1 MLRRAPTP
9 RHGRSW
15 LRRGLLPVGIALFAG
30 AACNRAPAAVDP
42 VLPPDV
48 GVVTRVVD
56 GDTLRLRLARRHE
69 TVRLI
74 GIDTPESVRP
84 RAPVECFGR
93 EAARRLRSL
102 VPPGT
107 QVRLE
112 RDVELRDRY
121 DRLLAYVFRRRDGL
135 FVNEA
140 LARDGFA
147 RTATIPP
154 NQAYVD
160 RFVDA
165 VTDAR
170 AAERGLWHACRHDE
184 RGPP

>member
-1 MLRRAPTP
+1 MHLHHRCR
-9 RHGRSW
+9 
-15 LRRGLLPVGIALFAG
+15 LLLAALPALLFA
-30 AACNRAPAAVDP
+30 AACGQTAGGPT
-42 VLPPDV
+42 LPPDV
-48 GVVTRVVD
+48 GVVTSVID
-56 GDTLRLRLARRHE
+56 GDTLHVRLAGGRE

-84 RAPVECFGR
+84 NTPVECFGR
-93 EAARRLRSL
+93 EASRRLGVL
-102 VPPGT
+102 APPGS

-112 RDVELRDRY
+112 RDIELRDRY
-121 DRLLAYVFRRRDGL
+121 QRLLAYVFRRRDGL

-147 RTATIPP
+147 RTAAYPP
-154 NQAYVD
+154 NEAYAD

-170 AAERGLWHACRHDE
+170 AAERGLWHACAEDE

>member
-1 MLRRAPTP
+1 MLL
-9 RHGRSW
+9 RHCR
-15 LRRGLLPVGIALFAG
+15 PVGRLVVLALGLVLVG
-30 AACNRAPAAVDP
+30 AACRGAEGGPA
-42 VLPPDV
+42 LPPDV

-56 GDTLRLRLARRHE
+56 GDTLRLRLGSRQE

-74 GIDTPESVRP
+74 GIDTPESVHP
-84 RAPVECFGR
+84 TAPVECFGR
-93 EAARRLRSL
+93 QAARRLRTL

-147 RTATIPP
+147 RTATYPP
-154 NQAYVD
+154 NVAYTD

-165 VTDAR
+165 VADAR
-170 AAERGLWHACRHDE
+170 GARRGLWQACSPE
-184 RGPP
+184 RRGSRAPP

>member
-1 MLRRAPTP
+1 MFRRAHSRP
-9 RHGRSW
+9 RFGAAAS
-15 LRRGLLPVGIALFAG
+15 LFAVLLLTG
-30 AACNRAPAAVDP
+30 CGKAADGPA
-42 VLPPDV
+42 LPPDV

-56 GDTLRLRLARRHE
+56 GDTLRVRLAGRHE

-74 GIDTPESVRP
+74 GIDTPETVRP
-84 RAPVECFGR
+84 DTPVECFGR
-93 EAARRLRSL
+93 AAAQQLAAL
-102 VPPGT
+102 LPPGS

-112 RDVELRDRY
+112 RDVELRDRF

-140 LARDGFA
+140 LAREGFA
-147 RTATIPP
+147 RTATYPP
-154 NQAYVD
+154 NEAYVD

-170 AAERGLWHACRHDE
+170 AAERGLWHACPEDE

>member
-1 MLRRAPTP
+1 VIVLP
-9 RHGRSW
+9 RP
-15 LRRGLLPVGIALFAG
+15 LVLVLVAVVACLAVACTDAAG
-30 AACNRAPAAVDP
+30 DP
-42 VLPPDV
+42 SLPPD
-48 GVVTRVVD
+48 GAVVTEVVD
-56 GDTLRLRLARRHE
+56 GDTLRLRARRGPE

-74 GIDTPESVRP
+74 GIDTPESVHP
-84 RAPVECFGR
+84 TKPVECFGR
-93 EAARRLRSL
+93 QAARRLRAL

-107 QVRLE
+107 HVRLE
-112 RDVELRDRY
+112 RDIELRDRY

-147 RTATIPP
+147 HTATYPP
-154 NQAYVD
+154 NEAYAD

-170 AAERGLWHACRHDE
+170 AAGRGLWHACTAQE

>member
-1 MLRRAPTP
+1 VHTRPSTSP
-9 RHGRSW
+9 
-15 LRRGLLPVGIALFAG
+15 LLPQLALLLAALVASS
-30 AACNRAPAAVDP
+30 AACGRGRAGDP
-42 VLPPDV
+42 SLPPDV
-48 GVVTRVVD
+48 AIVSRVVD
-56 GDTLRLRLARRHE
+56 GDTLRLRLAAGQE

-74 GIDTPESVRP
+74 GIDAPESVRP
-84 RAPVECFGR
+84 GTPVECFGK
-93 EAARRLRSL
+93 EAARRLRAL

-121 DRLLAYVFRRRDGL
+121 DRLLAYVFRRGDGL

-147 RTATIPP
+147 RTASYPP
-154 NQAYVD
+154 NEAYAD

-170 AAERGLWHACRHDE
+170 GHERGLWHACRGRD
-184 RGPP
+184 RAPP

>member
-1 MLRRAPTP
+1 MCRHVSSLRLVAALLFVVLAGCGRA
-9 RHGRSW
+9 
-15 LRRGLLPVGIALFAG
+15 AG
-30 AACNRAPAAVDP
+30 DPA
-42 VLPPDV
+42 LPPDV
-48 GVVTRVVD
+48 GVVTQVVD
-56 GDTLRLRLARRHE
+56 GDTLRVRLAGRHE

-84 RAPVECFGR
+84 NTPVQCFGKA
-93 EAARRLRSL
+93 AARRLVAL
-102 VPPGT
+102 LPPGT

-112 RDVELRDRY
+112 RDTELRDRY
-121 DRLLAYVFRRRDGL
+121 DRLLAYVFRRRDGI

-147 RTATIPP
+147 RTLTYPP
-154 NQAYVD
+154 NEAYVD

-170 AAERGLWHACRHDE
+170 AAERGLWHACPEDE